1 MKQILF
7 ALLAI
12 SLAAGCTTTR
22 TYNSISA
29 ASAAQ
34 LEPGTKAVI
43 ELVDGSSEK
52 VEIQSYADT
61 SVEVVTEDDVLR
73 SIDYADIRTI
83 YAKELDKGRTTKA
96 VIGGVLIAGLLGAL
110 AVAAEGPIGMPSGA
124 PAL

>member
-110 AVAAEGPIGMPSGA
+110 ALAAEGPIGMPSGA